1 MSELDL
7 KINEPDFWSDPDAAR
22 EITKAQKGLSD
33 IIEDYE
39 GTRRLWDEVLA
50 GVDLVAEMESAGESA
65 EEFKEETLRQFSEFS
80 EKLRALELRTM
91 LTGEYDSGSAIL
103 SIHAGMGGLDA
114 QDWAK
119 ILLRMY
125 KRWGDDKGYVVKT
138 LDLQNDPEA
147 GIKSATLS
155 FQGEN
160 AYGFLRSEKGVHRL
174 VRISPYNT
182 SGKRMTSFASVDVMP
197 ELDEDLSIEISPSDI
212 EMQTYR
218 STGSGGQHVNTTD
231 SAVRLIHK
239 PTGIVTQ
246 CQSERSQKMNRETA
260 MKMLVGKLLEIK
272 MAEQKEKISEIAGD
286 YSQSTWG
293 SQVRSYVFQPY
304 TIVKDHRTNAE
315 NGDVQAVIDGD
326 LDLFIEAYLRSDF
339 NKS

>member
-1 MSELDL
+1 MEQ
-7 KINEPDFWSDPDAAR
+7 KISAPDFWQDPDRAK
-22 EITKAQKGLSD
+22 EVTKQQKMLTDVVEAYEDTESLWGDVLTA
-33 IIEDYE
+33 IE
-39 GTRRLWDEVLA
+39 L
-50 GVDLVAEMESAGESA
+50 A
-65 EEFKEETLRQFSEFS
+65 EELERGGENAEEYKAEAVDCYERFSA
-80 EKLRALELRTM
+80 KLRELELSTM
-91 LTGEYDSGSAIL
+91 LTGEYDHGSAIL

-125 KRWGDDKGYVVKT
+125 RRWGDAKGYTVKV

-197 ELDEDLSIEISPSDI
+197 ELDDDVHVDLSPSDI

-239 PTGIVTQ
+239 PTGVVVQ

-304 TIVKDHRTNAE
+304 TIVKDHRTDAE

-326 LDLFIEAYLRSDF
+326 LDLFIEAYLKGDR
-339 NKS
+339 